1 MRFLLEA
8 ADKYNTIAEAKA
20 VEEKESG
27 VRYNDLDR
35 NSEFDFINHVL
46 DRLNNSDNLQQARDT
61 YIDIIREKGW
71 DSSRNPIIPF
81 IEKIPEDLSS
91 NIVKLISNL
100 IDDRK
105 INIYR
110 DSDWLFNSSLYDR
123 RIEDQAYSI
132 KALVLA
138 SNPQLQQDKR
148 GKNKF
153 NSKNS
158 YLIPAD
164 LMKNDIILPVNDI
177 IAVLD
182 IWQDISPSTPDKN
195 MQKATSSKKSQ
206 KATSRKKS
214 RKTASRK
221 KSQKV
226 DLADKEISSIKQD
239 TISALRSM
247 GMSKSDAAAYVDEFY
262 THDDMVAALVARILK
277 GSKN

>member
-71 DSSRNPIIPF
+71 DSLRNPIISF
-81 IEKIPEDLSS
+81 IEKVPKDLSS
-91 NIVKLISNL
+91 SIVELISEL
-100 IDDRK
+100 IDDKK
-105 INIYR
+105 IDISR
-110 DSDWLFNSSLYDR
+110 DSSWLLNSSLYNR

-138 SNPQLQQDKR
+138 SNPRLQQDKH

-153 NSKNS
+153 NSNNK
-158 YLIPAD
+158 YLTPQD
-164 LMKNDIILPVNDI
+164 LLDNDNILSVKDI
-177 IAVLD
+177 KDVLD
-182 IWQDISPSTPDKN
+182 TWQDIS
-195 MQKATSSKKSQ
+195 SSQ
-206 KATSRKKS
+206 GIELNEVELDA
-214 RKTASRK
+214 
-221 KSQKV
+221 
-226 DLADKEISSIKQD
+226 
-239 TISALRSM
+239 ISALM
-247 GMSKSDAAAYVDEFY
+247 NMKTSKQDAIRYVRQLY
-262 THDDMVAALVARILK
+262 TPQDTVQSLVFKVLQSSGA
-277 GSKN
+277 SK

>member
-81 IEKIPEDLSS
+81 IEKIPKDLSDS
-91 NIVKLISNL
+91 IVELIYEL
-100 IDDRK
+100 INNKRID
-105 INIYR
+105 ISR

-123 RIEDQAYSI
+123 RIDDQAYSI

-138 SNPQLQQDKR
+138 SNPQLQQDKHGR
-148 GKNKF
+148 NKF
-153 NSKNS
+153 NSDNK
-158 YLIPAD
+158 YLTTQD
-164 LMKNDIILPVNDI
+164 LLDND
-177 IAVLD
+177 AVLSVKD
-182 IWQDISPSTPDKN
+182 IKDILDAWQDISG
-195 MQKATSSKKSQ
+195 SQ
-206 KATSRKKS
+206 GSE
-214 RKTASRK
+214 
-221 KSQKV
+221 
-226 DLADKEISSIKQD
+226 LNEIELD
-239 TISALRSM
+239 AISALM
-247 GMSKSDAAAYVDEFY
+247 NMKTSKQDAVRYVRQLY
-262 THDDMVAALVARILK
+262 TPQDTVQSLVFKVLQSSGA
-277 GSKN
+277 SK

>member
-27 VRYNDLDR
+27 VRYNYLDK

-81 IEKIPEDLSS
+81 IEKIPKDLSS
-91 NIVKLISNL
+91 SIVELISEL
-100 IDDRK
+100 IDDKK
-105 INIYR
+105 IDISR

-138 SNPQLQQDKR
+138 SNPQLQQDTR
-148 GKNKF
+148 GRNKF
-153 NSKNS
+153 NSDNK
-158 YLIPAD
+158 YLTPQD
-164 LMKNDIILPVNDI
+164 LLDNNNILSVKDIKD
-177 IAVLD
+177 VLD
-182 IWQDISPSTPDKN
+182 TWQDIS
-195 MQKATSSKKSQ
+195 SSQ
-206 KATSRKKS
+206 
-214 RKTASRK
+214 
-221 KSQKV
+221 
-226 DLADKEISSIKQD
+226 SSELNEVELD
-239 TISALRSM
+239 AISALM
-247 GMSKSDAAAYVDEFY
+247 NMKTSKQDAIRYVRQLY
-262 THDDMVAALVARILK
+262 TPQDTVQSLVFKVLQSSGA
-277 GSKN
+277 SK

>member
-8 ADKYNTIAEAKA
+8 ADKYDTIAEAKA

-81 IEKIPEDLSS
+81 IEKIPKDLSS

-110 DSDWLFNSSLYDR
+110 DSDWLFNSSLYNR

-138 SNPQLQQDKR
+138 SNPQLQQDKS

-153 NSKNS
+153 NSKNE
-158 YLIPAD
+158 YLTPKD
-164 LMKNDIILPVNDI
+164 LMNNNNIFPVKDIKDILDT
-177 IAVLD
+177 
-182 IWQDISPSTPDKN
+182 WQDI
-195 MQKATSSKKSQ
+195 
-206 KATSRKKS
+206 
-214 RKTASRK
+214 
-221 KSQKV
+221 
-226 DLADKEISSIKQD
+226 LIKQNNKQNKKIDKQDKKMSEIELD
-239 TISALRSM
+239 TISALMNMR
-247 GMSKSDAAAYVDEFY
+247 MSKQDATRYVNQLY
-262 THDDMVAALVARILK
+262 TPQDTVQSLTFKVLQSSGA
-277 GSKN
+277 SK

>member
-100 IDDRK
+100 IDNRK

-138 SNPQLQQDKR
+138 SNPQLQQDER

-182 IWQDISPSTPDKN
+182 IWQDISPSTPDTN
-195 MQKATSSKKSQ
+195 MQ

-214 RKTASRK
+214 QKTTSRK

-239 TISALRSM
+239 TISALRRM

>member
-20 VEEKESG
+20 VEEKENG

-81 IEKIPEDLSS
+81 IEKIPKDLSS
-91 NIVKLISNL
+91 SIVELISEL

-105 INIYR
+105 IDISR
-110 DSDWLFNSSLYDR
+110 DSGWLLNSSLYNR

-138 SNPQLQQDKR
+138 SNPRLQQDKH

-153 NSKNS
+153 NSNNK
-158 YLIPAD
+158 YLTPQD
-164 LMKNDIILPVNDI
+164 LLDNNNILSVKDIKD
-177 IAVLD
+177 VLD
-182 IWQDISPSTPDKN
+182 TWQDIS
-195 MQKATSSKKSQ
+195 SSQ
-206 KATSRKKS
+206 
-214 RKTASRK
+214 
-221 KSQKV
+221 
-226 DLADKEISSIKQD
+226 SSELNEVELD
-239 TISALRSM
+239 AISALM
-247 GMSKSDAAAYVDEFY
+247 NMKTSKQDAIRYVRQLY
-262 THDDMVAALVARILK
+262 TPQDTVQSLVFKVLQSSGA
-277 GSKN
+277 SK